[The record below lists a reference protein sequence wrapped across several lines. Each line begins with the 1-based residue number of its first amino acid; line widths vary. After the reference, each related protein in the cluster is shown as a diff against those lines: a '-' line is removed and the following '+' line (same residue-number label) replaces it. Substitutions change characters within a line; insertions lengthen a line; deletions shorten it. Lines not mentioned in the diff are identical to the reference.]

1 MPHDVKDKPASLQ
14 RIRARHASRALSRT
28 ADAKLSPAAEAQ
40 LSLEPPRMEEVEA
53 DTTRGEVIDRLMHA
67 WQARLTYSISPAA
80 LMLAFMD
87 WGMHLANAP
96 GKQATLVEKALRKWV
111 RLALH
116 SSRSIANRDC
126 PPCIEPLPQDRRFS
140 DPAWQQIPYKYI
152 YQAFLLQQQW
162 WHNATTNIRGVS
174 PRHEDIVA

>member
-1 MPHDVKDKPASLQ
+1 MPYDVKDKPANFP
-14 RIRARHASRALSRT
+14 RIRSPHASPALPRV
-28 ADAKLSPAAEAQ
+28 ADAKLSPAVAKAD
-40 LSLEPPRMEEVEA
+40 LTLEPPRAEEVEA
-53 DTTRGEVIDRLMHA
+53 DTARAEVIDRLMHA

-140 DPAWQQIPYKYI
+140 DPAWQQIPYKYKI
-152 YQAFLLQQQW
+152 
-162 WHNATTNIRGVS
+162 G
-174 PRHEDIVA
+174 